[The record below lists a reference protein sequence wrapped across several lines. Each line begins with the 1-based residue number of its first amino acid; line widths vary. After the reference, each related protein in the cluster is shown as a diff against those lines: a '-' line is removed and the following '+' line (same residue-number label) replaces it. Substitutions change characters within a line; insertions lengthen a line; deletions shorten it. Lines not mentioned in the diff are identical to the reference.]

1 MAPGASAGSSRV
13 GQRGRPLGRAAGG
26 PWGSRG
32 APVPGPGLL
41 LAPVSATGPPNPPGV
56 RGPRAGAGLGTPAP
70 AAPASAVRSALQR
83 PPLTTSFLHPARW
96 VRDPWA
102 EREAPVGQAGASGS
116 PGCVLGS
123 GGHGGRPGQGLR
135 QHRGLWARVHR
146 LHDPPSVPHGGP
158 ALEIPRVGASAPS
171 HPGGDHA
178 GRGVGGGG
186 EPHVVSRAPGL
197 GVAWSSLVSPL
208 RGWAGACP
216 VACSGASFSDGASG
230 VWPYIYFGLF
240 ASCFL
245 DFISCR
251 LNCSTFLL
259 RGQQTT
265 LFKDQFS
272 QSPRCLSDEL
282 LCHFH
287 C

>member
-1 MAPGASAGSSRV
+1 MARLEPPVPRAVSSGAGV
-13 GQRGRPLGRAAGG
+13 TVGG
-26 PWGSRG
+26 PGKGSGSTGGCGRVCTACMTLPQSLMG
-32 APVPGPGLL
+32 GL
-41 LAPVSATGPPNPPGV
+41 PWRSHVSEPQPPPTLVGTT
-56 RGPRAGAGLGTPAP
+56 RAGA
-70 AAPASAVRSALQR
+70 
-83 PPLTTSFLHPARW
+83 W
-96 VRDPWA
+96 
-102 EREAPVGQAGASGS
+102 GA
-116 PGCVLGS
+116 
-123 GGHGGRPGQGLR
+123 
-135 QHRGLWARVHR
+135 
-146 LHDPPSVPHGGP
+146 
-158 ALEIPRVGASAPS
+158 
-171 HPGGDHA
+171 
-178 GRGVGGGG
+178 GG